1 MDQRDRN
8 IILIGMMGTGKST
21 AGHLIAQQ
29 LGYTLLDLDRE
40 IEKAVGKS
48 IPAMFESEGE
58 AFFRNAESAVLDR
71 VLGRRRLVIATGGG
85 AVLRKENCELMSQKG
100 WVAALTADETS
111 IIDRVRGD
119 SGRPLLAGDNLEE
132 RVRQLMEERRDC
144 YRFAHVTVDTTGR
157 SAHEVALEV
166 LAHYRG

>member
-1 MDQRDRN
+1 MDQWDRN

-21 AGHLIAQQ
+21 VGHLIAQQ
-29 LGYTLLDLDRE
+29 LGYTLVDLDRE

-58 AFFRNAESAVLDR
+58 SFFRNAESAVLDR
-71 VLGRRRLVIATGGG
+71 VLGGRRLVIATGGG

-100 WVAALTADETS
+100 WVAALMADEAS
-111 IIDRVRGD
+111 IINRVRGD
-119 SGRPLLAGDNLEE
+119 SGRPLLAGDHLEE

-157 SAHEVALEV
+157 SAQEVALEV
-166 LAHYRG
+166 LAHYRD